1 MSYSRLSGPHE
12 SRTRPPLAAFGVVL
26 LILFGSPAGADAQWN
41 SDWTSTDDQYDASR
55 VASRIDQLRE
65 QLAERHG
72 PLAETLF
79 DMNGDLASWPD
90 FLGTRTRGPRVEPI
104 RYRVEASHLVHYQAL
119 NGGTLGKLH
128 GATTHPVGVGW
139 MPHSMFAQ
147 SGRLYG
153 EWGHAR
159 LLAAVDEFKDRHR
172 D

>member
-1 MSYSRLSGPHE
+1 MSYSWLSAPHE
-12 SRTRPPLAAFGVVL
+12 SRYRPPLAALGLVL
-26 LILFGSPAGADAQWN
+26 VILFGSPAGAVAQFN
-41 SDWTSTDDQYDASR
+41 YDWTSTDDQYDTSR
-55 VASRIDQLRE
+55 VESRLDQLRQ

-79 DMNGDLASWPD
+79 EMNADLARWPD
-90 FLGTRTRGPRVEPI
+90 FHGAPSRGPRAEPI
-104 RYRVEASHLVHYQAL
+104 RYRVEASHLMHYQAL

-128 GATTHPVGVGW
+128 GTSSHPVGVGW